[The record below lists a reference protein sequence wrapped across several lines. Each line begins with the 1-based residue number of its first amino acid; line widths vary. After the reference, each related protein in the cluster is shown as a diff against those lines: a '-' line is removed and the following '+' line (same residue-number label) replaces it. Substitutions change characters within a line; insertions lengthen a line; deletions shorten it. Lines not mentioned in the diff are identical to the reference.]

1 MGWLKKITA
10 ILGILFGSLLILI
23 YVITYHPDQAEPA
36 EIVCN
41 ENAPI
46 LKENSKIKVLVW
58 NVQYLAGK
66 KRFFGMICLREMDR
80 TQDLPERKSKKHL
93 KK

>member
-41 ENAPI
+41 ANAPI

-66 KRFFGMICLREMDR
+66 KRFFGMTYLTEMGR
-80 TQDLPERKSKKHL
+80 TQGFLKRKLKKHL

>member
-66 KRFFGMICLREMDR
+66 KGFLV
-80 TQDLPERKSKKHL
+80 
-93 KK
+93 